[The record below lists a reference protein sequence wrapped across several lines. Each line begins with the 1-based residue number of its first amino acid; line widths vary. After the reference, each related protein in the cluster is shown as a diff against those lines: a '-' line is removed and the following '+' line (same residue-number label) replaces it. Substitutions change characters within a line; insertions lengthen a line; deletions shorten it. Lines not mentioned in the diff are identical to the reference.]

1 MLHLAKYLKP
11 YLLLILIAIALLF
24 VQANAD
30 LALPDYMSNIVNY
43 GIQQGG
49 VVDAVPTAIRRSE
62 MNRLVAFMSAD
73 NKAAVLADYTLVDKS
88 SADYATDLKQ
98 YPVLAT
104 EPIYV
109 LKKVDKAEITKLN
122 PVMGKALLAVSF
134 LQQSLADPAKM
145 QAMIQSLPATAL
157 PPGVNISAM
166 LQKIPP
172 GTDISVILSKIPQ
185 AFLDT
190 MKATIDAK
198 FASLGDKMIVQMA
211 AGSVKIEYAAL
222 GMNTSNLQMNYI
234 MRIGALMLLLTL
246 LSGAC
251 TIAVGFLSARTAAG
265 LSRDLRRNVF
275 ERVENFSSTEFD
287 KFSTASLIT
296 RSTNDITQ
304 IQMVVIMM
312 MRMVFYAPIIGI
324 GGVIRAIGKSANM
337 WWIIALAVVVL
348 LGLILTVF
356 SIALPKFKAIQN
368 LIDRLNLVMRE
379 NLSGMMVIRA
389 FNMQSFEEKRFDTAN
404 KNLTSTL
411 LFINRVMVVMM
422 PVMMMVMNIVMVTI
436 IWVGAHQVAN
446 STMQVGDM
454 MAFMQYAMQI
464 LFSFL
469 MLSMMF
475 IILPRASVSGDR
487 IAAVLDTEPHIK
499 DPENPK
505 QFPEPFKGTIEFR
518 NVNFRYPGAEEDVL
532 HDISFTANPAQT
544 TAFIGTTG
552 SGKSSIV
559 SLIPRFYE
567 VSDGAIYVD
576 DTDIRE
582 VAQHDLHDRIGFVPQ
597 KSNLFSGTIESNLRY
612 ADENAS
618 DDDLKLAAD
627 IAQASEFIDSKP
639 EGLQSEVSQG
649 GVNVSGGQKQRLAIA
664 RALVKKAPIY
674 IFDDSFS
681 ALDYKTDAA
690 LRRALKEHT
699 GASTLLIVTQRI
711 ATIKNAEQ
719 IIVLDEGRI
728 VGKGNHQKLMKDC
741 EVYRGIALSQLS
753 KEELA

>member
-1 MLHLAKYLKP
+1 MLRLAKYLKP

-24 VQANAD
+24 IQANAD
-30 LALPDYMSNIVNY
+30 LALPDYMANIVNY

-49 VVDAVPTAIRRSE
+49 VVEAVPTAIRQSE
-62 MNRLVAFMSAD
+62 MNRVLAFMNAD
-73 NKAAVLADYTLVDKS
+73 NQKAVLANYTLVNKD
-88 SADYATDLKQ
+88 SAGYAADVKL
-98 YPVLAT
+98 YPVLAS
-104 EPIYV
+104 EPVYV
-109 LKKVDKAEITKLN
+109 LNKIDQAEVDRLSPI
-122 PVMGKALLAVSF
+122 MGKALVVVSGIE
-134 LQQSLADPAKM
+134 QAIKDPAKA
-145 QAMIQSLPATAL
+145 QGLNLGFDLSKVPA
-157 PPGVNISAM
+157 GMDVFAM
-166 LQKIPP
+166 LQKLPP
-172 GTDISVILSKIPQ
+172 ATLAKMSD
-185 AFLDT
+185 
-190 MKATIDAK
+190 TIDQK
-198 FASLGDKMIVQMA
+198 FAALGDKMIVQMA
-211 AGSVKIEYAAL
+211 AAAVKSEYTAL
-222 GMNTSNLQMNYI
+222 GMDIGKLQTNYI
-234 MRIGALMLLLTL
+234 LNIGVLMLLLTL

-251 TIAVGFLSARTAAG
+251 TIAVGYLAARTAAG
-265 LSRDLRRNVF
+265 LARDLRRNVF

-296 RSTNDITQ
+296 RSTNDVTQ

-356 SIALPKFKAIQN
+356 SIALPKFRAIQS

-379 NLSGMMVIRA
+379 NLSGMLVIRA
-389 FNMQSFEEKRFDTAN
+389 FNMQKFEEGRFDTAN
-404 KNLTSTL
+404 KNLTGTL

-422 PVMMMVMNIVMVTI
+422 PVMMLVMNVVMVTI

-446 STMQVGDM
+446 STIQIGDM

-464 LFSFL
+464 LFAFL

-487 IAAVLDTEPHIK
+487 IAAVLDTEPVIK
-499 DPENPK
+499 DPQSPR

-518 NVNFRYPGAEEDVL
+518 DVDFAYPGAEEDVL
-532 HDISFTANPAQT
+532 HDISFTAQPGQT

-552 SGKSSIV
+552 SGKSTIV

-567 VSDGAIYVD
+567 VSKGAVYIDGI
-576 DTDIRE
+576 DIRE
-582 VAQHDLHDRIGFVPQ
+582 VSQHELHDRIGYVPQ
-597 KSNLFSGTIESNLRY
+597 KSNLFSGTIESNLSY

-618 DDDLKLAAD
+618 DEDLKLAAD
-627 IAQASEFIDSKP
+627 IAQASEFITAKP
-639 EGLQSEVSQG
+639 EGMQSEIAQG
-649 GVNVSGGQKQRLAIA
+649 GINISGGQKQRLAIA
-664 RALVKKAPIY
+664 RALVKQAPIY

-690 LRRALKEHT
+690 LRKALKEHT
-699 GASTLLIVTQRI
+699 GSSTLLIVTQRI

-719 IIVLDEGRI
+719 IIVLDEGRV
-728 VGKGNHQKLMKDC
+728 VGKGTHHELMKDC

>member
-1 MLHLAKYLKP
+1 MLRLAKYLKP

-30 LALPDYMSNIVNY
+30 LALPDYLSNIVNY

-49 VVDAVPTAIRRSE
+49 VTNAVPLAIRQSE
-62 MNRLVAFMSAD
+62 MNRLLAFMSAD
-73 NKAAVLADYTLVDKS
+73 NQTAVLADYTLVDKN
-88 SADYATDLKQ
+88 SADYAADVKL
-98 YPVLAT
+98 YPILAT
-104 EPIYV
+104 EPVYV
-109 LKKVDKAEITKLN
+109 LKSVDKSEITRLN
-122 PVMGKALLAVSF
+122 PVMGKALLVVSGIEAA
-134 LQQSLADPAKM
+134 LKDPAKA
-145 QAMIQSLPATAL
+145 QAMGQSFGFDLTKIPAGMDVFAVLQKL
-157 PPGVNISAM
+157 PPETLARM
-166 LQKIPP
+166 
-172 GTDISVILSKIPQ
+172 TASV
-185 AFLDT
+185 
-190 MKATIDAK
+190 DAK
-198 FASLGDKMIVQMA
+198 FATLGDKMIVQMA
-211 AGSVKIEYAAL
+211 VGAVKTEYAAL
-222 GMNTSNLQMNYI
+222 GMNTDKLQSDYI
-234 MRIGALMLLLTL
+234 LRVGILMLLVTL

-251 TIAVGFLSARTAAG
+251 TIAVGYLSARTAAG
-265 LSRDLRRNVF
+265 LARDLRRNVF

-312 MRMVFYAPIIGI
+312 LRMVIYAPIIGI
-324 GGVIRAIGKSANM
+324 GGVIRAISKSANM
-337 WWIIALAVVVL
+337 WWIIALAVVVI

-368 LIDRLNLVMRE
+368 LIDRLNLVTRE

-389 FNMQSFEEKRFDTAN
+389 FNMQSFEEQRFDKAN
-404 KNLTSTL
+404 KDLTSTL

-422 PVMMMVMNIVMVTI
+422 PVMMMVMNIVMLAI
-436 IWVGAHQVAN
+436 IWVGAHQVAD
-446 STMQVGDM
+446 STIQVGDM

-487 IAAVLDTEPHIK
+487 IAAVLDTEPVIK
-499 DPENPK
+499 DPQDPR

-518 NVNFRYPGAEEDVL
+518 DVDFHYPGAEEDVL
-532 HDISFTANPAQT
+532 HDITFTAQPGQT

-552 SGKSSIV
+552 SGKSTIV
-559 SLIPRFYE
+559 SLIPRFHE
-567 VSDGAIYVD
+567 VSKGAIYVD
-576 DTDIRE
+576 GIDIRQ
-582 VAQHDLHDRIGFVPQ
+582 VSQHDLHDRIGFVPQ

-618 DDDLKLAAD
+618 DDELKLAAD

-639 EGLQSEVSQG
+639 EGLQSEVAQG
-649 GVNVSGGQKQRLAIA
+649 GMNVSGGQKQRLAIA

-690 LRRALKEHT
+690 LRKALKEHT

-728 VGKGNHQKLMKDC
+728 VGKGTHQELMRDC